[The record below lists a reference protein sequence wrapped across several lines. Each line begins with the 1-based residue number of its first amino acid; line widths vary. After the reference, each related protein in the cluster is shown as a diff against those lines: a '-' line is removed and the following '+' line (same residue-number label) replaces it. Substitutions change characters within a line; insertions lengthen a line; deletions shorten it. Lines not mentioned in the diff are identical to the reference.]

1 VRAVSLYVDMESTVV
16 DLYGLRCAIAVL
28 VHARHNI
35 DDLTTANLLRFDAA
49 IRNMSRNRKQMQG
62 ALAANTNAIFST
74 DPDPAGRRTVQAID
88 QLAELAHV
96 SEAAAPALAASLSLG
111 PTQGVLFDG
120 VNEPL

>member
-1 VRAVSLYVDMESTVV
+1 M
-16 DLYGLRCAIAVL
+16 
-28 VHARHNI
+28 
-35 DDLTTANLLRFDAA
+35 
-49 IRNMSRNRKQMQG
+49 
-62 ALAANTNAIFST
+62 FST

>member
-1 VRAVSLYVDMESTVV
+1 MESTVV

-35 DDLTTANLLRFDAA
+35 DDLTTAHLLRFDAA
-49 IRNMSRNRKQMQG
+49 IRNLSRNRKQMQG
-62 ALAANTNAIFST
+62 ALAANTNAMFST

-96 SEAAAPALAASLSLG
+96 SQATAPALAASLAFRQATGS
-111 PTQGVLFDG
+111 
-120 VNEPL
+120 

>member
-1 VRAVSLYVDMESTVV
+1 MESVSLYADMESSVV

-35 DDLTTANLLRFDAA
+35 DDLTTAHLLRFDAA
-49 IRNMSRNRKQMQG
+49 IRHIGRSRKQMQG
-62 ALAANTNAIFST
+62 ALATNTNAMFST
-74 DPDPAGRRTVQAID
+74 DADPAGRRTVQAIA
-88 QLAELAHV
+88 QLADLAHV

-120 VNEPL
+120 ADEGT